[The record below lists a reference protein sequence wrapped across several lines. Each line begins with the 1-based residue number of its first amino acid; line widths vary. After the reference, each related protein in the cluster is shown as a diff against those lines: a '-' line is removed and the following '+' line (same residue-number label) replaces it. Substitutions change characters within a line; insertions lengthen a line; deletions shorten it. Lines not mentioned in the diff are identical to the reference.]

1 MKILQ
6 TVSCYA
12 SCARLGSASLANEEL
27 KRNLGPLLDI
37 VPNSCTYPPSST
49 NPLLLDYS
57 IAVVLISLLR
67 SISCSYLMSRKHHTF
82 IRGHFQDQNGTSL
95 PWIIWLLL
103 HVILLC
109 PVLCLSFH
117 TMSPDPKNVLR
128 AQRHQ
133 EATFARMLAGGYRK
147 FKFGCAFKHIQR
159 NTGSRSHS
167 VQLLDVLTC
176 IRESKISCVAASCL
190 HFWRNPSSLCNC
202 TVGLGW

>member
-1 MKILQ
+1 MLP
-6 TVSCYA
+6 CNP
-12 SCARLGSASLANEEL
+12 LGSASLANEGL

-37 VPNSCTYPPSST
+37 VTNSCTYFPSST
-49 NPLLLDYS
+49 TPLLLDYS

-82 IRGHFQDQNGTSL
+82 IRGHFQHQNGTSL

-109 PVLCLSFH
+109 PGLCLSFH

-133 EATFARMLAGGYRK
+133 EARFARMLAGGYRK
-147 FKFGCAFKHIQR
+147 FKFGCVLLSTFRGTPVHGHIQY
-159 NTGSRSHS
+159 
-167 VQLLDVLTC
+167 
-176 IRESKISCVAASCL
+176 SCL
-190 HFWRNPSSLCNC
+190 MY
-202 TVGLGW
+202 